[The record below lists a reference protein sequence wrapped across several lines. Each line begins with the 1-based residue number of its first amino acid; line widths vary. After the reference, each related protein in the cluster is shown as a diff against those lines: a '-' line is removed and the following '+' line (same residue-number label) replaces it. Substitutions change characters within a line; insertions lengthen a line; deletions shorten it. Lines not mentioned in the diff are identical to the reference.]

1 MSSASRCL
9 ELPLKPVFL
18 PSLRYP
24 RAWFFGGLL
33 IVAVIVFFSLIPAQ
47 KLPQLGVS
55 DKIEHAIAYLLLG
68 FWFASVIAR
77 WDYIFVLLGLIAL
90 GGSVEIAQGLMGLGR
105 QADIRDMVANTI
117 GAGLGIGLAMT
128 PLGRWA
134 GFLERLLT
142 RPK

>member
-1 MSSASRCL
+1 M
-9 ELPLKPVFL
+9 KPVFL

-24 RAWFFGGLL
+24 RAWFCAGLL
-33 IVAVIVFFSLIPAQ
+33 MVGIIVFFSLIPAQ

-55 DKIEHAIAYLLLG
+55 DKIEHAVAYLLLG

-77 WDYIFVLLGLIAL
+77 WDYFYVLLGLIAL
-90 GGSVEIAQGLMGLGR
+90 GGTVEIAQGLMGLGR

-117 GAGLGIGLAMT
+117 GAALGIGIAMT

-134 GFLERLLT
+134 GFLERRLT
-142 RPK
+142 RGPR